1 MLPRNNLANSL
12 QCHVKR
18 SQYRCREIRKRATP
32 ILLTAGKQH
41 GKVVAMLFEN
51 EADPNT
57 PNISDETT
65 PLSVTILERIA
76 AMLLQKRA
84 KANVQYHQDLAP
96 LMYVAKNEYNTVMIL
111 LFNMRTKSIQIQL
124 GIIIKRFAVDVAA

>member
-1 MLPRNNLANSL
+1 MSRNS
-12 QCHVKR
+12 
-18 SQYRCREIRKRATP
+18 KRATP